1 MRVDIRE
8 KWINYITVAGLV
20 VFVILGIVYLN
31 MDAISQIHIDFSTD
45 SAASDIFP
53 PWLPDLNLDWFN
65 AMDTVS
71 KMIFGFLMCILIG
84 SLIGGVG
91 MIVIRNRVSS
101 RK

>member
-8 KWINYITVAGLV
+8 KWINYLTVAGLV

-31 MDAISQIHIDFSTD
+31 LDAISQIHIDFSMD
-45 SAASDIFP
+45 SAASDISL

-91 MIVIRNRVSS
+91 MIVIRKRVSS